1 MNGSFSRA
9 RLISA
14 CLTLASGL
22 SPAALVVPH
31 AQQSRDAAIAGVSS
45 FILTG
50 TVVGADDDRPISR
63 VVVTVSSTAPAFSRV
78 SSTDAQGRFV
88 FTDLPGG
95 TVTVKAARAA
105 YLTEYYG
112 SPRPGRGPALP
123 FAVGSAQ
130 PMSIVLKLTRGAVI
144 AGTVLGPTGRPQSDV
159 EVSVVE
165 TRTSNGERHI
175 VGEARGSDSTDDHG
189 RYRIWGL
196 APGEYVVKAMPP
208 AEAFVEADGT
218 RPVQY
223 APVYYPAAI
232 DAADAATIPI
242 KAEEERDGVNLTVRA
257 VATATVRGTV
267 VGVDSR
273 PVAGLRIALHGASGD
288 QHDVSD
294 AGGRFEFRGVPPGRF
309 AIGARSSS
317 ARSSGSGGLASDDLW
332 ASLDLIVNG
341 ADQSGLTLGLQPG
354 LSVAGRVAFDGSAAA
369 TADPSRASIS
379 LMPAGDKP
387 GITSAA
393 GARTSADGKFTMTGL
408 APGMYRMTAA
418 MVASPSQRAM
428 APWFLKS
435 VLWQGQ
441 DLLDSTVDVG
451 PGQNLD
457 GVTVL
462 FSDRRTDLAGTFFDT
477 NGRPIAGYI
486 VVVLPADRRFW
497 TPDSRR
503 ISHVRLATDGHYDFA
518 GLPAGDYLLA
528 AVTELDADDLADP
541 AWLESVAAMS
551 LRVTLAEGEHRV
563 QDLRLGK

>member
-1 MNGSFSRA
+1 MNGSFARA

-22 SPAALVVPH
+22 SPAALVVSH
-31 AQQSRDAAIAGVSS
+31 AQQSRDAAIAGVASLT
-45 FILTG
+45 LTG
-50 TVVGADDDRPISR
+50 TVVGADDGRPINR
-63 VVVTVSSTAPAFSRV
+63 VVVTVSSTAPAFSRI

-95 TVTVKAARAA
+95 TVTVKAAKAA

-130 PMSIVLKLTRGAVI
+130 PLNIVVKLTRGAVI
-144 AGTVLGPTGRPQSDV
+144 AGTVLSPTGRPQSDV

-196 APGEYVVKAMPP
+196 APGEYVVKAMPA

-223 APVYYPAAI
+223 APVYYPAAV
-232 DAADAATIPI
+232 DAADAATIPV

-257 VATATVRGTV
+257 VATATVRGTI
-267 VGVDSR
+267 VGIDSQ
-273 PVAGLRIALHGASGD
+273 PVAGLRIALQGASGD

-294 AGGRFEFRGVPPGRF
+294 ASGRFEFRGVPPGRF

-317 ARSSGSGGLASDDLW
+317 ARLSGSGGLASDDLW
-332 ASLDLIVNG
+332 ASLDLIVDG
-341 ADQSGLTLGLQPG
+341 ADQNGLTLGLQPG
-354 LSVAGRVAFDGSAAA
+354 LNVAGRVAFDGSAAA

-387 GITSAA
+387 GITSAD
-393 GARTSADGKFTMTGL
+393 GARASADGKFAMTGL
-408 APGMYRMTAA
+408 APGTYRMTAA
-418 MVASPSQRAM
+418 MVAPSQRAL

-435 VLWQGQ
+435 ILWQGQ
-441 DLLDSTVDVG
+441 DLLDSTVDVA

-462 FSDRRTDLAGTFFDT
+462 FSDRRTDLAGTFVDT

-503 ISHVRLATDGHYDFA
+503 ISQARLGIDGHYDFA

-541 AWLESVAAMS
+541 AWLESVAAMG
-551 LRVTLAEGEHRV
+551 LRVTLAEGEHKV